1 MAAPKPPPLFH
12 PARDLKMTQTP
23 PAPHPKVDAFL
34 AKQKRWQDEL
44 YALRHILQAT
54 PLSEDFKWYQ
64 PVYTFNGVNLVA
76 IAGLKDHC
84 WISFFK
90 GALLDDPMGLLQ
102 KPGPNSQAG
111 RVIKFTT
118 TGQIETLA
126 PTLHTFALSAIAAEQ
141 AGLKPAMPLSR
152 DLTFPQSLLD
162 AFDDDPDF
170 KAAFD
175 ALTPGRQRG
184 WNLQFTAPKQDATR
198 SARIT
203 KAKPAILAGKGPND
217 R

>member
-1 MAAPKPPPLFH
+1 
-12 PARDLKMTQTP
+12 MTQTP
-23 PAPHPKVDAFL
+23 PVPHPKVDAFL

-44 YALRHILQAT
+44 YALRQILLAT
-54 PLSEDFKWYQ
+54 PLSEDFKWFN
-64 PVYTFNGVNLVA
+64 PVYTFNGANLIA
-76 IAGLKDHC
+76 IGGHKTQCL
-84 WISFFK
+84 ISFFK
-90 GALLDDPMGLLQ
+90 GALLDDPTGLLQ
-102 KPGPNSQAG
+102 LPGPNSQAG

-118 TGQIETLA
+118 TAQIEALA
-126 PTLHTFALSAIAAEQ
+126 PTLRAFALSAIAAEQ

-152 DLTFPQSLLD
+152 DLTFPQALLD

-198 SARIT
+198 HARIA
-203 KAKPAILAGKGPND
+203 KAKPAILAGQGPND